1 MSDQNLQ
8 QSAQEMLSRGS
19 SFARFA
25 DKFTAQAQQALLF
38 SDEEAGLFN
47 HNYIGT
53 EHLLLGLL
61 RQETGIAAQVL
72 SDLGIRLEIV
82 RKAVEHIIGHGAPL
96 PQTIEQIAGPGPQQ
110 PPGTVRG
117 LTPRAQVVIA
127 LAISEGWRSRDHLI
141 DTEHLLLGL
150 IREGEGIAAGVI
162 VSLGATLEQVR
173 MKVLQAIAA
182 SRNKPETGLEPLRD
196 TVSKSNVV
204 TCRIYPQDMD
214 AIDALVE
221 VGIRST
227 RSDAASWL
235 IHTGIEANQAV
246 LESVYATVEEIRQLR
261 NKARGQLQQLLK
273 TDTPSAT
280 TATNEAARQTEDK
293 SV

>member
-1 MSDQNLQ
+1 MSNQNLQ
-8 QSAQEMLSRGS
+8 QSVQELLSRES

-25 DKFTAQAQQALLF
+25 SNFSEQAQEALLL
-38 SDEEAGLFN
+38 SNEEAGLLN

-72 SDLGIRLEIV
+72 GELGIRLEIV
-82 RKAVEHIIGHGAPL
+82 RKAVEHIIGRGAPL
-96 PQTIEQIAGPGPQQ
+96 PSDA
-110 PPGTVRG
+110 VRG

-127 LAISEGWRSRDHLI
+127 LAISEGWRTRDHLI
-141 DTEHLLLGL
+141 DTEHMLLGL

-162 VSLGATLEQVR
+162 VSLGATLDQVR
-173 MKVLQAIAA
+173 MKVLQAIAN
-182 SRNKPETGLEPLRD
+182 RNKSETGLEPLRD
-196 TVSKSNVV
+196 AVSKSNVV

-246 LESVYATVEEIRQLR
+246 LESVYATVAEIRQLR
-261 NKARGQLQQLLK
+261 SKAQSQLKQLLK

-280 TATNEAARQTEDK
+280 PAPEGSSRPGDDK

>member
-1 MSDQNLQ
+1 MGNQDLQ
-8 QSAQEMLSRGS
+8 QSVQKILARES
-19 SFARFA
+19 SFARFTNN
-25 DKFTAQAQQALLF
+25 FSEQAQEALIL
-38 SDEEAGLFN
+38 SDEEAGLLN

-61 RQETGIAAQVL
+61 RQETGVAAQVL

-82 RKAVEHIIGHGAPL
+82 RKAVEHIIGRGAAL
-96 PQTIEQIAGPGPQQ
+96 PPD
-110 PPGTVRG
+110 TVRG
-117 LTPRAQVVIA
+117 LTPRAQVVVA
-127 LAISEGWRSRDHLI
+127 LAISEGWRSRNHLI

-173 MKVLQAIAA
+173 MKVLQAIAN
-182 SRNKPETGLEPLRD
+182 RNKQETGLEPLRD

-246 LESVYATVEEIRQLR
+246 LESVYATVAEIRQLR
-261 NKARGQLQQLLK
+261 SKAQDQLKQLLK
-273 TDTPSAT
+273 TNTPSA
-280 TATNEAARQTEDK
+280 APVPEEPAKQSEDK

>member
-1 MSDQNLQ
+1 MSNQDLQ
-8 QSAQEMLSRGS
+8 QSVQKILARES
-19 SFARFA
+19 SFARFTNN
-25 DKFTAQAQQALLF
+25 FSEQAQEALIL
-38 SDEEAGLFN
+38 SDEEAGLLN

-61 RQETGIAAQVL
+61 RQETGVAAQVL

-82 RKAVEHIIGHGAPL
+82 RKAVEHIIGRGAAL
-96 PQTIEQIAGPGPQQ
+96 PPD
-110 PPGTVRG
+110 TVRG
-117 LTPRAQVVIA
+117 LTPRAQVVVA
-127 LAISEGWRSRDHLI
+127 LAISEGWRSRNHLI

-173 MKVLQAIAA
+173 MKVLQAIAN
-182 SRNKPETGLEPLRD
+182 RNKQETGLEPLRD

-246 LESVYATVEEIRQLR
+246 LESVYATVAEIRQLR
-261 NKARGQLQQLLK
+261 SKAQDQLKQLLK
-273 TDTPSAT
+273 TNTPSA
-280 TATNEAARQTEDK
+280 APVPEEPAKQSEDK